1 MENLSTDGFP
11 LSKQSKVKGSRRL
24 AREKV
29 LQVLCAYFICESSL
43 DSLFQHVFFR
53 KFNFGDNEEEKS
65 TKLLKPEEIYE
76 LDADVPIIWKDDEIE
91 FGRNL
96 IHHTIENLEEID
108 KMIIKF
114 AQNWELE
121 RIALIDHTLMQMA
134 TTELI
139 KFPEIPPKVSINEA
153 LDIAKKYSTHK
164 SRIFIN
170 GVLDSILNKLKKEG
184 TINKT
189 GRGLKEF

>member
-11 LSKQSKVKGSRRL
+11 LCKQSRVKGSRRL

-29 LQVLCAYFICESSL
+29 LQVLTAYFVCESSL

-53 KFNFGDNEEEKS
+53 KFNFGDDEEKKS
-65 TKLLKPEEIYE
+65 SKLLRPEEIYE
-76 LDADVPIIWKDDEIE
+76 LEADVPIIWKDDEIE

-96 IHHTIENLEEID
+96 IRYTIENLELID
-108 KMIIKF
+108 KMINEF
-114 AQNWELE
+114 AKNWELE
-121 RIALIDHTLMQMA
+121 RIAIIDHTLMQMA
-134 TTELI
+134 ATELI
-139 KFPEIPPKVSINEA
+139 KFPDIPPKVSINEA

-184 TINKT
+184 TISKS
-189 GRGLKEF
+189 GRGLKEY